1 MASQPKWGW
10 KLGTRLLA
18 ASALVL
24 MVGAGAAW
32 LVAFL
37 TGQAI
42 FHDHMLMA
50 EATDPPV
57 VAHAQ
62 EAFESAWTL
71 SLSLA
76 LAAAFIASVVISFFL
91 ARRMGR
97 TLNRIRQAA
106 VHVAEGDYAARV
118 PEGSMG
124 AEFAE
129 LAAAFNQMAGKLDH
143 VEQTRKR
150 LLSDL
155 AHEMRTPLAT
165 VDGYLEAITDGVA
178 QPDASTLAMLRDQVH
193 RLSRLAR
200 DISLV
205 STAEEGTLSMHH
217 THLTVGEILESA
229 ITQARNKNPS
239 GSVSLQSEADETTK
253 GLVLSCDK
261 DRIGQVMTNL
271 LDNAFQ
277 HTPEAGQVTLRVTR
291 AGAFVRIEVKDT
303 GDGIA
308 AEHLPHVFE
317 RFYRVDTARD
327 RAHGGSGI
335 GLAIVRSI
343 IKAHGGTVDVQSE
356 GPGQG
361 TTFSIELPIASSSR

>member
-1 MASQPKWGW
+1 MAPQPKDGA

-18 ASALVL
+18 SSVLVL
-24 MVGAGAAW
+24 VVGAVTAW

-50 EATDPPV
+50 EATDPTV

-76 LAAAFIASVVISFFL
+76 LLTASIASIVISFIL
-91 ARRMGR
+91 ARRIGR
-97 TLNRIRQAA
+97 TLNKIRQAA
-106 VHVAEGDYAARV
+106 VHVAQGDYAARV

-124 AEFAE
+124 AEFTE
-129 LAAAFNQMAGKLDH
+129 LSSAFNHMARELDH

-178 QPDASTLAMLRDQVH
+178 QPDETTLAMLREQVH
-193 RLSRLAR
+193 RLSRLAQ

-217 THLTVGEILESA
+217 SQVAVGEILEGVM
-229 ITQARNKNPS
+229 TQARNKNDS
-239 GSVSLQSEADETTK
+239 GVSLQIEVDDTTR
-253 GLVLSCDK
+253 GLALSCDR

-277 HTPEAGQVTLRVTR
+277 HTSAAGQVTLRATR
-291 AGAFVRIEVKDT
+291 SGSVVLIEVSDN

-308 AEHLPHVFE
+308 AEHIPHVFE

-335 GLAIVRSI
+335 GLAIVDSI
-343 IKAHGGTVDVQSE
+343 IKAHGGTVGVQSE

-361 TTFSIELPIASSSR
+361 TTFAIELPIASSIR